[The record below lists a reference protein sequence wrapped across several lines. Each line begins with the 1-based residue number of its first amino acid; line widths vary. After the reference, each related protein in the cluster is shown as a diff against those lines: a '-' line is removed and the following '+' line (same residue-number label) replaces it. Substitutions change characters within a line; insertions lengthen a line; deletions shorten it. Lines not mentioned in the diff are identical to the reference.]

1 MRARNSL
8 RVFMAFT
15 RVLVCS
21 RDGRVNSELPAVPSS
36 VHYHARPWGRMQTG
50 PLGCILGFMSD
61 ADRFQRVIRSID
73 EANGEDPNS
82 EVVDGVAQPKELVYG
97 MRMQRWVE
105 ELDPRA
111 PEALRIAARSQ
122 HIRRWEIPRSDYPM
136 DRKGYLRWRTTLY
149 AFHADRASEILRARG
164 YDDET
169 IERVRTLLQK
179 RNLRTDPDVQTLEDA
194 AALVFLV
201 HHLDDFLK
209 RDDIGE
215 EKAIAIIRKTWKKM
229 TERGHE
235 AASALE
241 LSAESSALLK
251 KALAG

>member
-1 MRARNSL
+1 M
-8 RVFMAFT
+8 
-15 RVLVCS
+15 
-21 RDGRVNSELPAVPSS
+21 SE
-36 VHYHARPWGRMQTG
+36 T
-50 PLGCILGFMSD
+50 
-61 ADRFQRVIRSID
+61 DRFQRAIQSID
-73 EANGEDPNS
+73 EANREDPSS
-82 EVVDGVAQPKELVYG
+82 EVVDGVTHPKELLYG
-97 MRMQRWVE
+97 MRMQKWVE
-105 ELDPRA
+105 ELDPGA

-149 AFHADRASEILRARG
+149 GFHADTASEILRAAE
-164 YDDET
+164 YDDKT
-169 IERVRTLLQK
+169 IERVRSLLQK
-179 RNLRTDPDVQTLEDA
+179 RNLRTDADVQTLEDA

-215 EKAIAIIRKTWKKM
+215 EKAIDIIRKTWKKM

-241 LSAESSALLK
+241 LSAESTALLE
-251 KALAG
+251 KALTG

>member
-1 MRARNSL
+1 
-8 RVFMAFT
+8 
-15 RVLVCS
+15 
-21 RDGRVNSELPAVPSS
+21 
-36 VHYHARPWGRMQTG
+36 MQAG
-50 PLGCILGFMSD
+50 PRGCILGFMSD
-61 ADRFQRVIRSID
+61 SDRFQQVIRNID

-82 EVVDGVAQPKELVYG
+82 EFVDGVAQPKELVYG
-97 MRMQRWVE
+97 RRMQKWVE
-105 ELDPRA
+105 QLDPHA

-122 HIRRWEIPRSDYPM
+122 HLRRWEIPRSNYPM

-149 AFHADRASEILRARG
+149 AYHADRASELLRARG
-164 YDDET
+164 YDDDK

-179 RNLRTDPDVQTLEDA
+179 RNLRTDAYVQTLEDA
-194 AALVFLV
+194 AALVFLE

-215 EKAIAIIRKTWKKM
+215 EKAIDIIRKTWKKM

-235 AASALE
+235 AAVTLE

>member
-1 MRARNSL
+1 
-8 RVFMAFT
+8 
-15 RVLVCS
+15 
-21 RDGRVNSELPAVPSS
+21 
-36 VHYHARPWGRMQTG
+36 
-50 PLGCILGFMSD
+50 MSD
-61 ADRFQRVIRSID
+61 TDRFQQVIRSID

-82 EVVDGVAQPKELVYG
+82 EVVDGVAQPKEQLYG
-97 MRMQRWVE
+97 MRMQKWVE
-105 ELDPRA
+105 ELDPGA

-149 AFHADRASEILRARG
+149 GFHADKASEILRAAQ

-179 RNLRTDPDVQTLEDA
+179 RNLRTDADVQTLEDA
-194 AALVFLV
+194 AALVFLI
-201 HHLDDFLK
+201 HHLDDFLQ

-215 EKAIAIIRKTWKKM
+215 EKAINIIRKTWKKM

-235 AASALE
+235 AASALA
-241 LSAESSALLK
+241 LSERSAALLGR
-251 KALAG
+251 ALRS

>member
-1 MRARNSL
+1 
-8 RVFMAFT
+8 
-15 RVLVCS
+15 
-21 RDGRVNSELPAVPSS
+21 
-36 VHYHARPWGRMQTG
+36 
-50 PLGCILGFMSD
+50 MSD
-61 ADRFQRVIRSID
+61 SDRFQQVIRNID

-82 EVVDGVAQPKELVYG
+82 EIVDGVAQPKELVYG
-97 MRMQRWVE
+97 RRMQKWVE

-111 PEALRIAARSQ
+111 PEALRLAARSQ
-122 HIRRWEIPRSDYPM
+122 HIRRWEIPRSDYPL

-149 AFHADRASEILRARG
+149 AFHADKASEILRALE

-179 RNLRTDPDVQTLEDA
+179 RNLRTDADVQTLEDA

-215 EKAIAIIRKTWKKM
+215 DKAIDIIQKTWRKM

-241 LSAESSALLK
+241 LSPESTTLLE
-251 KALAG
+251 KALRD